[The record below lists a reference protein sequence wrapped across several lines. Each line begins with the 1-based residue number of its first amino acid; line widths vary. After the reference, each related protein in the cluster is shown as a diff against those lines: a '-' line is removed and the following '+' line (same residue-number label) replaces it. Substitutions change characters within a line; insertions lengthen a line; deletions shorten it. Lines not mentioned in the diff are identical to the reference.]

1 MRTSNK
7 MEEAEQITTP
17 VEATP
22 APIKKDPK
30 KVAAGKALARK
41 NKETKL
47 KLVEKQQGG
56 SSMFQNASIMV
67 GSALVLYHGYQAVKE
82 LLPKPAPPPPPIQ
95 KVENSRKEENRI
107 QME

>member
-1 MRTSNK
+1 

-47 KLVEKQQGG
+47 KLVEKQQEGFG
-56 SSMFQNASIMV
+56 TLRNASLVV

-82 LLPKPAPPPPPIQ
+82 LLPKPSPPPPPPVR
-95 KVENSRKEENRI
+95 KVEKNRI